1 MGLHFDIVDV
11 FTDRAYA
18 GNPLAVVHRARTL
31 TARQMQA
38 IAAEFGLSET
48 AFTLPPTTSAATYRL
63 RIFTPAR
70 ELPFA
75 GHPSIG
81 AAWALAFADMIRRG
95 DVVQECG
102 AGLLPV
108 HVDGSGARVV
118 SGRPEV
124 GPDLPGASLAA
135 TVGLGVDGLDP
146 DLPAGVAAAGV
157 PFAFLPVRPDA
168 VALAVPDLPAVAA
181 AAADQTGLVVVAVD
195 REKST
200 AHVRVF
206 CPQVGVAE
214 DPATGSAAVA
224 LGVFLGGRGVL
235 ADGPPVLRIAQGAE
249 MGRPSALEVQVRIA
263 GGVAAEV
270 AVQGGVRMVAKG
282 ELLALPDA

>member
-95 DVVQECG
+95 DVVQECR
-102 AGLLPV
+102 AGR
-108 HVDGSGARVV
+108 DGRSRR
-118 SGRPEV
+118 GRP
-124 GPDLPGASLAA
+124 
-135 TVGLGVDGLDP
+135 
-146 DLPAGVAAAGV
+146 
-157 PFAFLPVRPDA
+157 RP
-168 VALAVPDLPAVAA
+168 
-181 AAADQTGLVVVAVD
+181 
-195 REKST
+195 R
-200 AHVRVF
+200 
-206 CPQVGVAE
+206 
-214 DPATGSAAVA
+214 SAR
-224 LGVFLGGRGVL
+224 GRRGGRGAL
-235 ADGPPVLRIAQGAE
+235 RLPTSADR
-249 MGRPSALEVQVRIA
+249 RCSA
-263 GGVAAEV
+263 GGAGPVR
-270 AVQGGVRMVAKG
+270 GG
-282 ELLALPDA
+282 

>member
-95 DVVQECG
+95 RVVQECG

-135 TVGLGVDGLDP
+135 TVGLGVDDLDT

-168 VALAVPDLPAVAA
+168 VARAVPDLSAVAA
-181 AAADQTGLVVVAVD
+181 ATADQTGLVVAAVD

-235 ADGPPVLRIAQGAE
+235 ADGPSVLRIAQGAE
-249 MGRPSALEVQVRIA
+249 MGRPSALEVQVRTA

-270 AVQGGVRMVAKG
+270 AVQGEVRMVAKG

>member
-18 GNPLAVVHRARTL
+18 GNPLAVVHRAQTL

-63 RIFTPAR
+63 RIFTPSR

-108 HVDGSGARVV
+108 HVDASGARVV

-124 GPDLPGASLAA
+124 GPDLPGAVLAA
-135 TVGLGVDGLDP
+135 TVGLGVDDLDP

-157 PFAFLPVRPDA
+157 PFAFLPVRTDA
-168 VALAVPDLPAVAA
+168 VARAVPDLSAVAA
-181 AAADQTGLVVVAVD
+181 ATGDQTGLAVVAAD
-195 REKST
+195 REKTT

-206 CPQVGVAE
+206 CPQVGVSE

-235 ADGPPVLRIAQGAE
+235 SDGRSVLTIAQGAE
-249 MGRPSALEVQVRIA
+249 MGRPSALEVRVRIA